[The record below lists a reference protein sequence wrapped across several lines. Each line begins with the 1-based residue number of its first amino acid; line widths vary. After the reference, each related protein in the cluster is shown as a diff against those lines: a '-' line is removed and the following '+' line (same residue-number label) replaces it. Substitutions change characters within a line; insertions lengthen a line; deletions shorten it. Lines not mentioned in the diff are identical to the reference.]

1 MPCCSK
7 NVTRNCKISTDK
19 RDNYLIYIYCVG
31 RRCLLLGLSI
41 ALVFLFLFIAFL
53 AVLIAYPE
61 LTDKTHN
68 KTTTIT
74 IPPLS
79 VVEVDLD
86 KYNISTLK
94 EHKLNVSLIHNV
106 KIEGYTGDVEV
117 TICRH
122 VTTCKTKPLS
132 LHIKKENKSLLRQWT
147 KETNPK
153 GSITI
158 EEGYISWRW
167 GNLTDNLPIYDCITG
182 NQWSNNSDIDVASL
196 IKLPD
201 QEDDDL
207 ILISFCGLTEA
218 SVNITECLPSPTTP
232 YQPLHI
238 DNDDD
243 NDNDDDD
250 AVTLTFD
257 DIFSEIVERSKL
269 YVKTIHLNSNDD
281 DYQGI
286 DLEIQ
291 PIPNKEVL
299 IFAVVGMCFALLLL
313 AITIMIIVCLC
324 CCCRGKECLHVKFE
338 YYER

>member
-1 MPCCSK
+1 MC
-7 NVTRNCKISTDK
+7 I
-19 RDNYLIYIYCVG
+19 G

-41 ALVFLFLFIAFL
+41 TLVFLLLFIAFL

-79 VVEVDLD
+79 VVKVDLD
-86 KYNISTLK
+86 KYSISTLK
-94 EHKLNVSLIHNV
+94 KHKLNVSLIHNV
-106 KIEGYTGDVEV
+106 KTEGYTGDVEV

-122 VTTCKTKPLS
+122 VTTYKTKPLS
-132 LHIKKENKSLLRQWT
+132 LHIKEENKSLLRQWT
-147 KETNPK
+147 KETNPT
-153 GSITI
+153 GNITI
-158 EEGYISWRW
+158 EEGSISWRW
-167 GNLTDNLPIYDCITG
+167 GNLTDPPIYNCTRIE
-182 NQWSNNSDIDVASL
+182 NQSSNSSNTDVASQIIEL
-196 IKLPD
+196 KPSD

-232 YQPLHI
+232 YQPLQI
-238 DNDDD
+238 DSKDD
-243 NDNDDDD
+243 DDDD

-257 DIFSEIVERSKL
+257 DIFSEIVEHSKL
-269 YVKTIHLNSNDD
+269 YVKTIHLNSNDN
-281 DYQGI
+281 YQGI
-286 DLEIQ
+286 NLEIQ

-313 AITIMIIVCLC
+313 AITIMIIICLC

>member
-1 MPCCSK
+1 MF
-7 NVTRNCKISTDK
+7 
-19 RDNYLIYIYCVG
+19 
-31 RRCLLLGLSI
+31 LL
-41 ALVFLFLFIAFL
+41 LFIAFL

-94 EHKLNVSLIHNV
+94 EHKLNVSLIRNA
-106 KIEGYTGDVEV
+106 KTKGYTGDVDV
-117 TICRH
+117 TICRQ
-122 VTTCKTKPLS
+122 TTRNTKPLS
-132 LHIKKENKSLLRQWT
+132 LHIEKENKSLLRQWT
-147 KETNPK
+147 KKTNPT
-153 GSITI
+153 GNITI

-167 GNLTDNLPIYDCITG
+167 GNLTDPPIYNCTRTE
-182 NQWSNNSDIDVASL
+182 NQSSNSSNTDVASQIIGL
-196 IKLPD
+196 KPSD

-218 SVNITECLPSPTTP
+218 SVNINVNITECLPSPTTP

-250 AVTLTFD
+250 DAVTLTFD
-257 DIFSEIVERSKL
+257 DIFSEIVEHSKL
-269 YVKTIHLNSNDD
+269 YVKTIYLNSNDD
-281 DYQGI
+281 NYQGI
-286 DLEIQ
+286 NLEIQ

-299 IFAVVGMCFALLLL
+299 IFAAIGMCFALLLL
-313 AITIMIIVCLC
+313 AITIMIIICLC
-324 CCCRGKECLHVKFE
+324 CCCKGKECLHVKFE

>member
-1 MPCCSK
+1 MF
-7 NVTRNCKISTDK
+7 
-19 RDNYLIYIYCVG
+19 
-31 RRCLLLGLSI
+31 LL
-41 ALVFLFLFIAFL
+41 LFIAFL

-86 KYNISTLK
+86 KYSISTLK
-94 EHKLNVSLIHNV
+94 EHKLNVSLIHNA
-106 KIEGYTGDVEV
+106 KTEGYTGDVDV

-122 VTTCKTKPLS
+122 VTCNTKPLS
-132 LHIKKENKSLLRQWT
+132 LHIKEENKSLLRQWT
-147 KETNPK
+147 KETNTT
-153 GSITI
+153 GNITI

-167 GNLTDNLPIYDCITG
+167 GNVTDPPIYNCTRIE
-182 NQWSNNSDIDVASL
+182 NQSSNSSNTDVVIQIIELKPS
-196 IKLPD
+196 D

-238 DNDDD
+238 DNDDE
-243 NDNDDDD
+243 NDNDDT
-250 AVTLTFD
+250 VTLTFD
-257 DIFSEIVERSKL
+257 DIFSEIVEHSKL
-269 YVKTIHLNSNDD
+269 YVKTIYLNS

-286 DLEIQ
+286 NLEIQ

-313 AITIMIIVCLC
+313 AITIMIIICLC

>member
-1 MPCCSK
+1 M
-7 NVTRNCKISTDK
+7 
-19 RDNYLIYIYCVG
+19 YVG
-31 RRCLLLGLSI
+31 RICLLLGLSVT
-41 ALVFLFLFIAFL
+41 LVFLFLLFSTFL
-53 AVLIAYPE
+53 AVFIVYPE

-79 VVEVDLD
+79 VVEVDLE
-86 KYNISTLK
+86 KYSISTLK

-117 TICRH
+117 TICRR

-132 LHIKKENKSLLRQWT
+132 LHIKEENKSLLRQWT
-147 KETNPK
+147 KETNPT
-153 GSITI
+153 GNITI

-167 GNLTDNLPIYDCITG
+167 GNLTDPPIYNCTRIE
-182 NQWSNNSDIDVASL
+182 NQSRNSSNTDVATQI
-196 IKLPD
+196 IKLKPSD

-232 YQPLHI
+232 YQPLQI
-238 DNDDD
+238 DSKDD
-243 NDNDDDD
+243 DDDD
-250 AVTLTFD
+250 AVTLKFD

-269 YVKTIHLNSNDD
+269 YVKTIHLNSINDN
-281 DYQGI
+281 YQGI
-286 DLEIQ
+286 NLEIQ

-324 CCCRGKECLHVKFE
+324 CCCRGKVSTC
-338 YYER
+338 